1 MTLSLEE
8 QARLT
13 AGATM
18 WTTGAVP
25 ELGLR
30 EVAMA
35 DGPMGVASGRIDERD
50 VSILTPAPVSLGA
63 SWDLDLLE
71 RVGALVGNDAIGRG
85 VDALLAPNVNLAR
98 SPNAGR
104 AFEYYSEDPLLAGLC
119 GAAWTRGIQST
130 GTGAVA
136 KHFVCN
142 DSETERD
149 TLNAVID
156 ERTLRQ
162 VYLLPFEL
170 CCEAGCGGIMTA
182 YNRVNGDWCAEA
194 SEPLRIVR
202 EEWRYD
208 GVLMSD
214 FFATHSTAPTLNAGL
229 DLEMPGPARFLGAK
243 AADAVASGEVPAER
257 LADAAD
263 RVMRFA
269 RRFGGAKTPADL
281 DADDMLTEAA
291 AAGMVLLRND
301 GLLPLASDLATI
313 AVIGP
318 NATAPCYQGGTFA
331 RIAVT
336 PDAPTPLQAL
346 ETAFAG
352 RATILHEPGVDPQP
366 RLPSL
371 PVAPM
376 VDLGDG
382 CSDGMTVEY
391 FAGHDIAAEPLTR
404 ETRATNSLVWFHG
417 VHEQA
422 RFNEAGAVRAR
433 GWYVAAASGL
443 HRFYVGATGP
453 VSLSVD
459 GVPIVVRQEQPAA
472 SDIMGVLKAG
482 DAAHADLALE
492 AGQRVAVDV
501 VFRFAPAR
509 AQGLWYGVR
518 APDTPDAMLARAVEA
533 ARKADAVVLMLGETA
548 DASVES
554 KDRADTRLDSGQLR
568 LAAAVLAANPRTA
581 IVVNVGHAFDANF
594 ATDAAALLVAWYP
607 GQAFGTAL
615 TDVLLGTREPGGRL
629 PVTLAREEADYP
641 AFDLKPAP
649 GGDLAYNERLLLGYR
664 GLRARGTAAL
674 FPFGA
679 GQGYTTF
686 ALGQPRVEGGL
697 IHVPVTNT
705 GARMGAEVVQAY
717 LVDSPFA
724 LVGHARITLA
734 PGESGEVALRP
745 HQHILR
751 DIAAQDGIA
760 IRIGRSAEDEAF
772 IVDFPAA

>member
-25 ELGLR
+25 EQALR

-35 DGPMGVASGRIDERD
+35 DGPMGVASGKIDERD

-63 SWDLDLLE
+63 SWDCDLLA
-71 RVGALVGNDAIGRG
+71 RVGALVGNDAIARG

-119 GAAWTRGIQST
+119 GAAWTRGLQST

-149 TLNAVID
+149 TMNAVID
-156 ERTLRQ
+156 DETLRQ
-162 VYLLPFEL
+162 VYLLPFEMA
-170 CCEAGCGGIMTA
+170 CEAGCGGIMTA

-194 SEPLRIVR
+194 AHALSIVR
-202 EEWRYD
+202 AEWQYD

-214 FFATHSTAPTLNAGL
+214 FFATHSTAATLNAGL

-243 AADAVASGEVPAER
+243 AADAVAAGEVSADR
-257 LADAAD
+257 VADAAE

-269 RRFGGAKTPADL
+269 RRFGGEKTPADL
-281 DADDMLTEAA
+281 DADALLTEAA

-301 GLLPLASDLATI
+301 GLLPLAADLPTI

-336 PDAPTPLQAL
+336 PDAPTPLAAI
-346 ETAFAG
+346 EAEFAT
-352 RATILHEPGVDPQP
+352 RARIVHEPGVDPQP
-366 RLPSL
+366 RLPSM
-371 PVAPM
+371 PVAPTL
-376 VDLGDG
+376 DLGDG
-382 CSDGMTVEY
+382 CTEGMTVEY
-391 FAGHDIAAEPLTR
+391 FAGHDLAAEPLTR

-417 VHEQA
+417 VHEQT

-433 GWYVAAASGL
+433 GWYTAPASGL

-459 GVPIVVRQEQPAA
+459 GVEIVARAEQPAA

-482 DAAHADLALE
+482 DAAHADVALQ
-492 AGQRVAVDV
+492 AGQRVAVEV

-518 APDTPDAMLARAVEA
+518 APDTPDAMLARAVDA
-533 ARKADAVVLMLGETA
+533 ARDADAVVLMLGETA

-554 KDRADTRLDSGQLR
+554 KDRADTRLDPGQLR
-568 LAAAVLAANPRTA
+568 LAAAVMAANPRTA

-594 ATDAAALLVAWYP
+594 ARDAAALLVAWYP

-615 TDVLLGTREPGGRL
+615 ADVLSGKREPGGRL
-629 PVTLAREEADYP
+629 PVTLARDEADYP
-641 AFDLKPAP
+641 AFALKPAAN
-649 GGDLAYNERLLLGYR
+649 GDLAYSEGLLTGYR
-664 GLRARGTAAL
+664 GFRAKGIAAL
-674 FPFGA
+674 HPFGA

-686 ALGQPRVEGGL
+686 ALGEPRVEGGAISL
-697 IHVPVTNT
+697 TVTNT
-705 GARMGAEVVQAY
+705 GTRSGSEVVQAY
-717 LVDSPFA
+717 LATSPFA
-724 LVGHARITLA
+724 LVAHARVTLA
-734 PGESGEVALRP
+734 PGESAEVSLHPDSRVLRSMAGAERLT
-745 HQHILR
+745 ILV
-751 DIAAQDGIA
+751 
-760 IRIGRSAEDEAF
+760 GRSAEDVPFSVEF
-772 IVDFPAA
+772 RRD

>member
-1 MTLSLEE
+1 MTLSPQD

-50 VSILTPAPVSLGA
+50 ISVLTPAPICLGA
-63 SWDLDLLE
+63 SWDVGLLA
-71 RVGALVGNDAIGRG
+71 RVGALVGNDAIARG

-104 AFEYYSEDPLLAGLC
+104 AFEYYSEDPLLAGVC

-130 GTGAVA
+130 GTAAVA

-149 TLNAVID
+149 TMNAVID
-156 ERTLRQ
+156 DETLRQ

-182 YNRVNGDWCAEA
+182 YNRVNGAWCAEA
-194 SEPLRIVR
+194 GDVLTIVR
-202 EEWRYD
+202 DEWRYD

-243 AADAVASGEVPAER
+243 AADAVAAGEVPAER
-257 LADAAD
+257 LADAAA
-263 RVMRFA
+263 RVVRFNQ
-269 RRFGGAKTPADL
+269 RFGGAKTPAPL
-281 DADDMLTEAA
+281 DADDLLAEAA
-291 AAGMVLLRND
+291 AAGFVLLRND
-301 GLLPLASDLATI
+301 GLLPLADAPGTI

-336 PDAPTPLQAL
+336 PDAPTPLAAI
-346 ETAFAG
+346 EAAFAG
-352 RATILHEPGVDPQP
+352 RARVIHEPGVDPQP
-366 RLPSL
+366 RLPAM
-371 PVAPM
+371 PVTPAS
-376 VDLGDG
+376 DLGDG
-382 CSDGMTVEY
+382 CETGLTVEY
-391 FAGHDIAAEPLTR
+391 FAGHDFAAQPLTR

-417 VHEQA
+417 VHDQG
-422 RFNEAGAVRAR
+422 RFNEHGGVRAR
-433 GWYVAAASGL
+433 GWYTAPTGGL
-443 HRFYVGATGP
+443 HRFYAGATGP
-453 VSLSVD
+453 VTLSVD
-459 GVPIVVRQEQPAA
+459 GATLIRRDQQPAA

-482 DAAHADLALE
+482 DAAHADIPLE
-492 AGQRVAVDV
+492 AGQRVLVEIE
-501 VFRFAPAR
+501 FRHAPAR

-518 APDTPDAMLARAVEA
+518 APDTPQAMLDRAVAA
-533 ARKADAVVLMLGETA
+533 ARTADAVILMLGETA

-554 KDRADTRLDSGQLR
+554 KDRATTLLDPGQLH
-568 LAAAVLAANPRTA
+568 LAEAVIAANPRTA
-581 IVVNVGHAFDANF
+581 VVVNVGHAFDANF
-594 ATDAAALLVAWYP
+594 AGEAAALLVAWYP

-615 TDVLLGTREPGGRL
+615 ADVLCGKREPGGRL

-641 AFDLKPAP
+641 ALALKPDAS
-649 GGDLAYNERLLLGYR
+649 GDLRYAEGVLLGYR
-664 GLRARGTAAL
+664 GLAAGGTAAL
-674 FPFGA
+674 YPFGA

-686 ALGQPRVEGGL
+686 AIGDPRAENGA
-697 IHVPVTNT
+697 IHIDVTNT
-705 GARMGAEVVQAY
+705 GTRAGSEVVQAY
-717 LVDSPFA
+717 LAHTPFA
-724 LVGHARITLA
+724 LVGHAKVALA
-734 PGESGEVALRP
+734 PGETTVAVIEPSR
-745 HQHILR
+745 HILR
-751 DIAAQDGIA
+751 AVGGTGAIAVRVGQSCADLPYTLFLP
-760 IRIGRSAEDEAF
+760 S
-772 IVDFPAA
+772 